1 MESENQHYYS
11 SDPKSK
17 VRIYTISESM
27 RRHLFIFKTLPGVF
41 SFKKMDLG
49 TKVFINYMMIPK
61 NPSVL
66 LDLGCGYGPIGIVL
80 GFQSPQSTIY
90 FIDINKRAIWCV
102 KENIK
107 LNLPY
112 NRKQYIPLLGNYL
125 DPVKTKGLKFD
136 GIYMNPPLRQGRKE
150 FLNIIGELPHHLKPD
165 GFFQFVIKKKMGA
178 EYIFKYLEDNYSES
192 NIEILC
198 KRSGYWVFN
207 MDFN

>member
-1 MESENQHYYS
+1 M
-11 SDPKSK
+11 
-17 VRIYTISESM
+17 I
-27 RRHLFIFKTLPGVF
+27 
-41 SFKKMDLG
+41 
-49 TKVFINYMMIPK
+49 IPK

-66 LDLGCGYGPIGIVL
+66 LDLGCGYGPVGIVL
-80 GFQSPQSTIY
+80 GFESPQSIIY

-112 NRKQYIPLLGNYL
+112 NRKQYISFLGNYF
-125 DPVKTKGLKFD
+125 DPIKTKNLKFD

-150 FLNIIGELPHHLKPD
+150 FLNIFGQLPHHLKRE

-207 MDFN
+207 MDFY